1 MKPILINNLP
11 EEERPREHFI
21 KYGKENI
28 SNEDLISIILRTG
41 TKNQSVKE
49 LSKNILTKI
58 DDITDLKELTINKLK
73 EIKGIG
79 NAKAITLLAS
89 IELGYRVHQI
99 KNNKRQKPIHNP
111 EDIYNLFKPR
121 LKDKKQE
128 HFYVVFLNNK
138 KELIDYKLLFKGS
151 LNISIVHP
159 REIFKEALKY
169 SAASIICV
177 HNHPSGDER
186 PSLQDITITKRIKTV
201 SETMG
206 IPLEDHVIIGDNYYS
221 FSENNQ

>member
-11 EEERPREHFI
+11 EEERPREHFV
-21 KYGKENI
+21 KYGKDSI
-28 SNEDLISIILRTG
+28 TNEDLISIILRTG
-41 TKNQSVKE
+41 TKNHSVKE

-58 DDITDLKELTINKLK
+58 EDITDLKELTIPKLK

-79 NAKAITLLAS
+79 NAKAITLLAA

-99 KNNKRQKPIHNP
+99 KSNKKQKPIQSP
-111 EDIYNLFKPR
+111 EDIYNLFKPI
-121 LKDKKQE
+121 LKEKKQE
-128 HFYVVFLNNK
+128 HFYVIFLNNK
-138 KELIDYKLLFKGS
+138 KEIIDYKLLFKGS

-177 HNHPSGDER
+177 HNHPSGDPK
-186 PSLQDITITKRIKTV
+186 PSIQDITITKRIKKV

-206 IPLEDHVIIGDNYYS
+206 IPLNDHIIIGDNYYS
-221 FSENNQ
+221 FSENN